1 MLAASAAGVCQ
12 ACKDPRFKN
21 KNQPSLLELLLP
33 ELPVKTAVRI
43 AAEAS
48 GASRNA
54 LYDAALRWRKAAGE
68 SVGDPVSD

>member
-1 MLAASAAGVCQ
+1 MA
-12 ACKDPRFKN
+12 
-21 KNQPSLLELLLP
+21 LLELLLP

-68 SVGDPVSD
+68 SAGDPVSD